1 MLKTRGPWANGA
13 LTELNTSLRR
23 INRNALD
30 IESSKGIILK
40 KTILHFTPN
49 LAKIGQLV
57 EDNNLKMFI
66 SLRRGTCKQH
76 SERSGKQNGQF
87 ICLLPIIFMIIF
99 EGTSLVKFVTSR
111 FLLHMLFIFLIQIS

>member
-30 IESSKGIILK
+30 IESSEGIILK
-40 KTILHFTPN
+40 KTMLHFTPN

-76 SERSGKQNGQF
+76 NERSGKQYIIYN
-87 ICLLPIIFMIIF
+87 IIFMIIF